1 LSYASTTFKLGP
13 DQSFGKSETER
24 VFRGEMAR
32 GLPRDIQ
39 AAALRKLLVL
49 HAATAVDELRS
60 PPSNRLERL
69 AGDRAGQM
77 SLRVSDQWRIC
88 FRWEQG
94 DAYDV
99 EITDYH

>member
-1 LSYASTTFKLGP
+1 MHGRHSSWGVIK
-13 DQSFGKSETER
+13 SFGNSETER
-24 VFRGEMAR
+24 VFRGEIAR
-32 GLPRDIQ
+32 RLPREIQ
-39 AAALRKLLVL
+39 AVALRRLLVL
-49 HAATAVDELRS
+49 HAAIAVEELRS
-60 PPSNRLERL
+60 PPGNRLERL

-77 SLRVSDQWRIC
+77 SLRVNDQWRIC